1 MPRMTYETIQKQIQK
16 LQAQAKKLE
25 ANHLTKKSKSIVQVK
40 TLMKKLGISLED
52 LSHATTTKL
61 AKVEFTNE
69 GTKKHKLISKRPRV
83 AVAPKYRHPTTNE
96 TWTGR
101 GKPPKWLAAEIANGH
116 RKEDFLI
123 NTGGSGLLEPS
134 MDDTKAV
141 PQPVL

>member
-61 AKVEFTNE
+61 AKVEF
-69 GTKKHKLISKRPRV
+69 
-83 AVAPKYRHPTTNE
+83 
-96 TWTGR
+96 
-101 GKPPKWLAAEIANGH
+101 
-116 RKEDFLI
+116 
-123 NTGGSGLLEPS
+123 
-134 MDDTKAV
+134 
-141 PQPVL
+141 